1 MSNAEVL
8 HDGAKSGQRARS
20 GRSEGGEVPLRVR
33 LRHRTRYE
41 YDRPVWL
48 SSHEIRLRPAAHAR
62 TPIESYALKIAP
74 VNHDLKWQQDPHG
87 NWVARVLFS
96 AAVSELVIDVDLV
109 ARLIPI
115 NPFDFYVD
123 DDAWQF
129 PFAYSASDRRAL
141 GPYLE
146 LEPAAERMSAW
157 IERMRARL
165 LQRPLDTVEFLV
177 AVTRWVAD
185 DVRYAQRLEPG
196 IQSCEETLAA
206 GSGSCRD
213 SAWLLAQILRH
224 IGIATRF
231 VSGYL
236 IQLVKDPRLPE
247 EGADGDSAALHAWC
261 EAYVPGAG
269 WIGLDATSGLLAAEG
284 HLPLACTTL
293 PADAAAVIGY
303 AETSRSRLS
312 VDMQVTR
319 LPAGIPF
326 VVNR

>member
-8 HDGAKSGQRARS
+8 RDGSRS
-20 GRSEGGEVPLRVR
+20 GRSASRDEPGSGDVPARVR
-33 LRHRTRYE
+33 LRHRTCYA

-48 SSHEIRLRPAAHAR
+48 SSHEIRLRPAAHTR
-62 TPIESYALKIAP
+62 TPVESYALKIAP
-74 VNHDLKWQQDPHG
+74 ANHDLKWQQDPHG

-96 AAVSELVIDVDLV
+96 SAVPELVLDVDLV
-109 ARLIPI
+109 ARLTPV

-123 DDAWQF
+123 DSAWQF
-129 PFAYSASDRRAL
+129 PFTYSPSHRHAL

-146 LEPAAERMSAW
+146 LDSAG
-157 IERMRARL
+157 ERMRAWTERMHTRL
-165 LQRPLDTVEFLV
+165 LARPLDTVELLV

-185 DVRYAQRLEPG
+185 DVRYARRLQPG
-196 IQSCEETLAA
+196 IQTCEETLAA

-224 IGIATRF
+224 TGIAARF

-236 IQLVKDPRLPE
+236 IQLGDGPPE
-247 EGADGDSAALHAWC
+247 LGVGANGDSAALHAWC
-261 EAYVPGAG
+261 EAYVPGGG
-269 WIGLDATSGLLAAEG
+269 WIGLDSTSGLLAAEG
-284 HLPLACTTL
+284 HVPLACTAR
-293 PADAAAVIGY
+293 PADAGPVIGY

-319 LPAGIPF
+319 LASGMPF